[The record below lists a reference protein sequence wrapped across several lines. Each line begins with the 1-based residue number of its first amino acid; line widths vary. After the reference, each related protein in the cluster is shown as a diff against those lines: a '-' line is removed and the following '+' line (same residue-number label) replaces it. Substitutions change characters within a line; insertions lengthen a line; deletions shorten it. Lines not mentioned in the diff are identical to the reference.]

1 MCQNAYYKSSQL
13 NIIYKGKK
21 ETDLS
26 NYAVTTKYNL
36 HLLEKKL
43 EKNRENIY
51 SILISRKIIT
61 KCYIRYD
68 PI

>member
-36 HLLEKKL
+36 LEKKL
-43 EKNRENIY
+43 EKNIENIY

-61 KCYIRYD
+61 KCYIKYD